1 MTIHAGKAKQ
11 TVTAQFQDVALPRT
25 VRVEYPRSP
34 RALSQDWTQRS
45 GLLVAEYQNTAIGY
59 ISLDLNTHER
69 ITWVADFAV
78 EKNLRWQGIGS
89 ALAISA
95 LDWCTDHS
103 SRYLIFAF
111 QPKNHP
117 AIKLAKKLGF
127 GFSGF
132 QDHYFR
138 NLDFDE
144 RLGRCRNETARLD
157 AAVEL
162 FHPAKHPYDFVLIKP
177 VAAPAEKQESAEKS
191 MTSQRILGVAYGFK
205 RTLRW
210 FDADSGELLHE
221 NRLKLDGEVQRL
233 TALPGKQKVFAP
245 PWGRRNRD
253 EAVLVFDAAAGRL
266 KKRIPVNIRTGN
278 KIEISGSDTR

>member
-1 MTIHAGKAKQ
+1 MPNIKIRPAIASDISVLIAIDHNYTSDRVWKMAIHAGKAKQ
-11 TVTAQFQDVALPRT
+11 TVTVQFQDVALPRT

-59 ISLDLNTHER
+59 ISLNLNMHER

-78 EKNLRWQGIGS
+78 KKNLRRQGVGS

-111 QPKNHP
+111 QPKNYP

-138 NLDFDE
+138 NLD
-144 RLGRCRNETARLD
+144 
-157 AAVEL
+157 
-162 FHPAKHPYDFVLIKP
+162 
-177 VAAPAEKQESAEKS
+177 
-191 MTSQRILGVAYGFK
+191 
-205 RTLRW
+205 
-210 FDADSGELLHE
+210 
-221 NRLKLDGEVQRL
+221 
-233 TALPGKQKVFAP
+233 TALFFTKSVQ
-245 PWGRRNRD
+245 
-253 EAVLVFDAAAGRL
+253 
-266 KKRIPVNIRTGN
+266 
-278 KIEISGSDTR
+278 